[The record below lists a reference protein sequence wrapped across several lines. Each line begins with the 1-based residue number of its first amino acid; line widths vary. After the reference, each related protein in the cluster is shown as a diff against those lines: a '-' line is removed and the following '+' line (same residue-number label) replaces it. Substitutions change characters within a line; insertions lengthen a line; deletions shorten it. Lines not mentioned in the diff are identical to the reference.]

1 VQRREA
7 APGFEPGYRA
17 LQAHR
22 CGDKVPGQ
30 SPFLAPWGAPRRV
43 WGAVYRHRT
52 VLSGQE
58 ALRQRSSVSRRLR
71 AGSGRSETL
80 GRWHVHGLYLV
91 KLLDHQAEATMAQAE
106 TYKVSSSGQMS
117 LPAAARHR
125 WHLDDGG
132 RVDVL
137 DLGFGVLTVP
147 AGYAGRLLDD
157 ILPADAHYA
166 AVAAEDDPDLVSD

>member
-1 VQRREA
+1 
-7 APGFEPGYRA
+7 
-17 LQAHR
+17 
-22 CGDKVPGQ
+22 
-30 SPFLAPWGAPRRV
+30 
-43 WGAVYRHRT
+43 
-52 VLSGQE
+52 
-58 ALRQRSSVSRRLR
+58 
-71 AGSGRSETL
+71 
-80 GRWHVHGLYLV
+80 
-91 KLLDHQAEATMAQAE
+91 LLDHQAEATMAQAE